1 MFCITDN
8 DFVVITHQVE
18 LCTRLLRMNSTLVLT
33 GKVKISDVRHTMY
46 LLYIKHSRQ
55 ESQQPFSSKFFL
67 STQTNIPPALWP
79 RAEVFSF
86 SGSSVVV
93 RGPR

>member
-1 MFCITDN
+1 MTLWLLRNRI
-8 DFVVITHQVE
+8 E
-18 LCTRLLRMNSTLVLT
+18 LCTRLLRMDSTLVLT

-46 LLYIKHSRQ
+46 LLYIKDSRQ
-55 ESQQPFSSKFFL
+55 EGQQSFSSKYFL
-67 STQTNIPPALWP
+67 STQTNIPPAPWP